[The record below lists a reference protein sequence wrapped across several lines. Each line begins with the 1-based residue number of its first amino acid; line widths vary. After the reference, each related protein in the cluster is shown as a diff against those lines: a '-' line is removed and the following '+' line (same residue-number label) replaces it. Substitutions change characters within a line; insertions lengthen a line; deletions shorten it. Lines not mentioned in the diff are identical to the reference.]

1 MHAAKH
7 SLADTFASPGLVS
20 LSARRNGR
28 GPEGPEARVKR
39 GRGDLRPW
47 RMGQDRL
54 GVHRC
59 AVRRCVE
66 MSGVSCIVWSCSVPP
81 GSLLARL
88 WETPQGQEIHPAAI
102 LGAFASS
109 SPLTHPPPG
118 ILHRPSI
125 QNYLRSHSSPAFPLL
140 SLHHLSLYQSRNL
153 TQRNNPSPHQP
164 HPSPVAHRPLSRDP
178 LQLIE
183 ATATRYLPISNPP
196 ISFATRDGQTP
207 EPPPPH
213 PLIR

>member
-28 GPEGPEARVKR
+28 GLEGPEARVKR

-88 WETPQGQEIHPAAI
+88 WETPQGQEIQLQSLELLLPRAHS
-102 LGAFASS
+102 LTHHLASS
-109 SPLTHPPPG
+109 IVHP
-118 ILHRPSI
+118 
-125 QNYLRSHSSPAFPLL
+125 FK
-140 SLHHLSLYQSRNL
+140 
-153 TQRNNPSPHQP
+153 TTC
-164 HPSPVAHRPLSRDP
+164 DP
-178 LQLIE
+178 I
-183 ATATRYLPISNPP
+183 
-196 ISFATRDGQTP
+196 
-207 EPPPPH
+207 PPPPFPSCHSTIYLSTNLETSHSETIPH
-213 PLIR
+213 PINPTLRLSPIAHCPAIPSSLSKPPRLVIYRSPIHPSLLQPATARRLNPLLPTL